1 MQPLQ
6 NPANAIPPLKT
17 SRYCGM
23 PNRSVDPRTRT
34 IALLALTAVACELL
48 LLLWTS
54 EGHAPLSAVSLSL
67 RVVGATLAVIAG
79 WLLLRKMRF
88 AHSEAQHA
96 RSATA
101 RAVETQRML
110 EQTRREA
117 EKATELLAGALDAL
131 PIGIAIFDPSDCL
144 VIKNEYLGDMFPEL
158 YAEDCTLQ
166 SFEAL
171 LRREVR
177 LGLLPDAAGQEEAW
191 IAQRLRERGLLPQP
205 ILQRQANDRWI
216 HIYEVRTP
224 QGFNVVARAEVTDL
238 VRKEHLLEQANAQLS
253 QQTTTD
259 GLTGIANR
267 RRFDQTLVTEWARA
281 ARNGHSLALLMVDI
295 DHFKRY
301 NDHYG
306 HVAGDECLRRVAR
319 VLLRCVRR
327 AGELLARYGGEEFVL
342 LLPNADAAHA
352 EDMARRCL
360 EGIQR
365 EAIVHASSPTAP
377 QVTFSIGIAQTIPSA
392 LRDPESLVN
401 AADTAMYR
409 AKMAG
414 RAGYAI
420 ANVADW
426 EIDKDAPRS
435 TLSGLI

>member
-1 MQPLQ
+1 M
-6 NPANAIPPLKT
+6 ANQ
-17 SRYCGM
+17 
-23 PNRSVDPRTRT
+23 SVDPPTRT
-34 IALLALTAVACELL
+34 IAWLAVAAAACELVP
-48 LLLWTS
+48 LLWI
-54 EGHAPLSAVSLSL
+54 GKGAASLSMWSLGL
-67 RVVGATLAVIAG
+67 RVVGVVLALIAG
-79 WLLLRKMRF
+79 WLLLRKIQYAR
-88 AHSEAQHA
+88 SEAQTA

-101 RAVETQRML
+101 RAVEMQRVL

-131 PIGIAIFDPSDCL
+131 PIGIAIFDPGDRL
-144 VIKNEYLGDMFPEL
+144 VIKNDYLGDMFPEL
-158 YAEDCTLQ
+158 YAEDCTQQ
-166 SFEAL
+166 SFEEL

-177 LGLLPDAAGQEEAW
+177 LGLLPDATGQEEAW
-191 IAQRLRERGLLPQP
+191 ITQRLRERGVMPQP

-253 QQTTTD
+253 QQTATD

-267 RRFDQTLVTEWARA
+267 RRFDQTLASEWARA
-281 ARNGHSLALLMVDI
+281 ARNGHSLSLLMVDI

-342 LLPNADAAHA
+342 LLPNADIAHA
-352 EDMARRCL
+352 EDMARRCI

-365 EAIVHASSPTAP
+365 EAIAHAASPTAP
-377 QVTFSIGIAQTIPSA
+377 QVSFSIGIAQTIPSA

-420 ANVADW
+420 ASVADW

>member
-1 MQPLQ
+1 M
-6 NPANAIPPLKT
+6 
-17 SRYCGM
+17 
-23 PNRSVDPRTRT
+23 DPRTRT
-34 IALLALTAVACELL
+34 IAWLALAAGACELL
-48 LLLWTS
+48 LLLWVGQGHTS
-54 EGHAPLSAVSLSL
+54 LSPVSLAL
-67 RVVGATLAVIAG
+67 RFMGVTLAVIAG
-79 WLLLRKMRF
+79 WLLLRKIRF

-101 RAVETQRML
+101 RAMETQRML

-131 PIGIAIFDPSDCL
+131 PIGIAIFDGSDRL

-158 YAEDCTLQ
+158 YAEDCTQ
-166 SFEAL
+166 HSFEAL

-177 LGLLPDAAGQEEAW
+177 LGLLPDAVGQEEAW
-191 IAQRLRERGLLPQP
+191 IAQRLREREHGLLPQP
-205 ILQRQANDRWI
+205 ILQRQASDRWI

-253 QQTTTD
+253 QQTATD

-267 RRFDQTLVTEWARA
+267 RRFDQTLLTEWARA
-281 ARNGHSLALLMVDI
+281 ARSGHSLSLLMVDI

-319 VLLRCVRR
+319 VLLHCVRR

-342 LLPNADAAHA
+342 LLPNADIAHA

-365 EAIVHASSPTAP
+365 EAIAHASSPTAP

-420 ANVADW
+420 ANTADW